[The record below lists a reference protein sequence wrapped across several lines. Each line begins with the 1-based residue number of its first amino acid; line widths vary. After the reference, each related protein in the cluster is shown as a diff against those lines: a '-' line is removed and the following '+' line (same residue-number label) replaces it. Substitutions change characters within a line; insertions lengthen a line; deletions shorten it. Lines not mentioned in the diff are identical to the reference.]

1 MLAIGA
7 TPGKA
12 LATIWLSPTPVPL
25 PSVSAEPSSTP
36 APTQPLPTL
45 ATPQATLPVGTL
57 GAQASTP
64 SDDSQNTPQAP
75 STSDCSTLP
84 PQPFAQAWQNNQL
97 AQQLLGCSVGSIQQR
112 TAVFQDFE
120 HGYMLWFQAELS
132 IYVLSTS
139 AIQTGQETDDWW
151 RLDDTFTEGDP
162 AIDNSL
168 TAPAGLIQPARG
180 FGKIWRNNGFVR
192 EATGWATEEESS
204 YTARWLTFEQGW
216 MMTAPDQ
223 LSLLFVMIPTDDGA
237 AVIGIHLG
245 P

>member
-1 MLAIGA
+1 
-7 TPGKA
+7 
-12 LATIWLSPTPVPL
+12 
-25 PSVSAEPSSTP
+25 
-36 APTQPLPTL
+36 
-45 ATPQATLPVGTL
+45 
-57 GAQASTP
+57 
-64 SDDSQNTPQAP
+64 
-75 STSDCSTLP
+75 
-84 PQPFAQAWQNNQL
+84 
-97 AQQLLGCSVGSIQQR
+97 
-112 TAVFQDFE
+112 
-120 HGYMLWFQAELS
+120 MLWFQAELS

-151 RLDDTFTEGDP
+151 RLDDTPSPKATLP
-162 AIDNSL
+162 L
-168 TAPAGLIQPARG
+168 TIRSQHQPRLIQPARG